1 MSLLLDVWV
10 SNAKPG
16 HPRLQTSPATPVTR
30 LGITHLGFLAF
41 LAFLAF
47 LVRATPNRASCL
59 TVCGPTSARSQAVKR
74 AAGFALAER
83 GETVLEHGGRDT
95 VFGLAQFSIEG
106 FDIPAVVL
114 HSC

>member
-1 MSLLLDVWV
+1 
-10 SNAKPG
+10 
-16 HPRLQTSPATPVTR
+16 
-30 LGITHLGFLAF
+30 
-41 LAFLAF
+41 
-47 LVRATPNRASCL
+47 
-59 TVCGPTSARSQAVKR
+59 VKR

-83 GETVLEHGGRDT
+83 SETVLEHGGRDT